1 MHVVSTSEQAKKI
14 EAVGV
19 DAIIAE
25 GGESGGLVSKNI
37 ISTLVLVP
45 LVVDAV
51 RMPVVAAGG
60 IGDARGLVACMAL
73 GAQGV
78 QLGTIFE
85 ASEESSA
92 SGEWKAG
99 IIKARETDTIVTS
112 NGGINARV
120 VKEEIY
126 PGGIMTGQI
135 AGMVQKIEKS
145 ADIIARIVADIDG
158 IYNTIG
164 AQIR

>member
-1 MHVVSTSEQAKKI
+1 
-14 EAVGV
+14 
-19 DAIIAE
+19 
-25 GGESGGLVSKNI
+25 
-37 ISTLVLVP
+37 
-45 LVVDAV
+45 
-51 RMPVVAAGG
+51 MPVVAAGG

-78 QLGTIFE
+78 QMGTLFE

-92 SGEWKAG
+92 PGEWKAG

-112 NGGINARV
+112 NGQINARV

-145 ADIIARIVADIDG
+145 ADIIARIVADVAG